1 MSSINSMDDMSIM
14 NTGNNN
20 SEGAGY
26 TANRENYFQNSKTTN
41 YYIVEFTEIYKK
53 KVAVEADSSSDAEKK
68 IRNAWIEQEDPA
80 VDNPAFYTAEYKVGV
95 SQKVCWSGLK
105 VTEWSTHAS
114 ELPGLYA

>member
-20 SEGAGY
+20 SEGTGC

-80 VDNPAFYTAEYKVGV
+80 VDNPAFYTAEYKVI
-95 SQKVCWSGLK
+95 SGPDRQPP
-105 VTEWSTHAS
+105 E
-114 ELPGLYA
+114 GYARLAPCTNIRGTFFS